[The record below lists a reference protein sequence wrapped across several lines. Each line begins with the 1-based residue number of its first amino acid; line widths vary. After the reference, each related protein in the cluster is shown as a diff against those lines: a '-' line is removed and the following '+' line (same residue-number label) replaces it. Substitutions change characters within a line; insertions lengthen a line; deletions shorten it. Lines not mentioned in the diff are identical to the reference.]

1 MSSESGPDI
10 PESKILLT
18 SYQVENKK
26 ASSKA
31 QKINAPNDL
40 QIMT

>member
-1 MSSESGPDI
+1 MSSENGPDTREQDCI
-10 PESKILLT
+10 E
-18 SYQVENKK
+18 SYQVEHKK